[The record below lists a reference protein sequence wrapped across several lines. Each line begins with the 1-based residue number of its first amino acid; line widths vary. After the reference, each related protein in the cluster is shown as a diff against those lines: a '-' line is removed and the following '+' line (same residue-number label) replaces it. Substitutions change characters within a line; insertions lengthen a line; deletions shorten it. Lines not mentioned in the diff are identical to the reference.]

1 MTELPSPTA
10 PPPCL
15 TRKDGVFASC
25 AAVAPLPKLGCQQLG
40 REGAV
45 LVGSLALTGVALNP
59 GTAEAK
65 CNQLGQCGLVCNM
78 FRGLVAVRVEERV
91 GDATTVD
98 RRP

>member
-1 MTELPSPTA
+1 MSRPG
-10 PPPCL
+10 
-15 TRKDGVFASC
+15 KDGVFASC
-25 AAVAPLPKLGCQQLG
+25 AAVAPLRKLGCKQLG

-45 LVGSLALTGVALNP
+45 LAGSVALTGVALNL

-65 CNQLGQCGLVCNM
+65 YNQLGQFGLVCNM

>member
-1 MTELPSPTA
+1 MSTHKMV
-10 PPPCL
+10 
-15 TRKDGVFASC
+15 TR
-25 AAVAPLPKLGCQQLG
+25 LIT
-40 REGAV
+40 GAV
-45 LVGSLALTGVALNP
+45 LAGSLALTGVVLNP